1 MSKNPWRA
9 DFPALAQSVRG
20 KPLVYL
26 DNAATTQKPIQVI
39 EALDRYYRN
48 DNANVHRG
56 VHALSERA
64 TAAFE
69 GARDRIAKFINAR
82 SRKEL
87 VFVRG
92 ATEAINLVAQSYLRP
107 KLKDGDEILVSQL
120 EHHSN
125 IVPWQL
131 VAAQTG
137 AKVTMIPMDQ
147 TGTLVLDDLDDLI
160 TDRTKLIA
168 VGHVSN
174 ALGTVNPIGR
184 IVKAAKARQ
193 IPVVVDGAQAM
204 PHTKVDVQALG
215 CDFYAFSG
223 HKMYGPTGIGGL
235 WGKEHLLDAMPPWQG
250 GGDMIR
256 TVRFTGSEWNDLP
269 YKFEAGTPTIAGA
282 IGLGAAVDY
291 LESIGMD
298 VIENYEADLLAYAT
312 KQLGQI
318 DGLTMVGTAKHK
330 AAVLSFTLTGIHPHD
345 IGTIVDD
352 EGVAIRTGHHC
363 AMPVMEFFDI
373 PATARASL
381 ALYNTRDDVD
391 ALTNALARV
400 REVFA

>member
-26 DNAATTQKPIQVI
+26 DNAATTQKPVQVI
-39 EALDRYYRN
+39 DALDRYYRN

-69 GARDRIAKFINAR
+69 GARDRIAKFINAN

-92 ATEAINLVAQSYLRP
+92 ATEGINLVAQSYLRP
-107 KLKDGDEILVSQL
+107 RLKAGDEILVSQL

-137 AKVTMIPMDQ
+137 ARVTMIPMDT
-147 TGTLVLDDLDDLI
+147 TGALVLDNLDDLI

-174 ALGTVNPIGR
+174 ALGTVNPIGQ
-184 IVKAAKARQ
+184 ITKTAKTRNV
-193 IPVVVDGAQAM
+193 PVVVDGAQAM

-291 LESIGMD
+291 LDAIGLD